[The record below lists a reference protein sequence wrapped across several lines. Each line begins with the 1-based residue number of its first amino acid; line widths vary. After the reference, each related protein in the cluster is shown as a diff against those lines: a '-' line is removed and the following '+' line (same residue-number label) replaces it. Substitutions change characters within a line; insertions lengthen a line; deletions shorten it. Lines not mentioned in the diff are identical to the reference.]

1 LDAST
6 VHVCADD
13 MLPDA
18 APEGVRVLVDVDGV
32 INAEFGRLRGHF
44 LLIRPD
50 HVIAAA
56 WRPDG
61 EPQVATAVATWTTS
75 GLQDP

>member
-1 LDAST
+1 
-6 VHVCADD
+6 
-13 MLPDA
+13 M
-18 APEGVRVLVDVDGV
+18 LVDVDGV